1 MAINVKWLFAN
12 SLIELSKEKS
22 LAKITVSDIVN
33 RAGAGRQTFY
43 NHFRDKNDLITWIFR
58 RTLAGEREL
67 VETSGYFAYL
77 TKLYQEAQ
85 KYGHFLM
92 QACKL
97 AGQNSL
103 SEAII
108 QQTYNYYKR
117 YILEHYG
124 SEVFD
129 EELEYALMFNA
140 YGASSLYVQWAE
152 AGMPGPAVTQARYAL
167 RCMPER
173 IKTYLP
179 LSAEDRIC

>member
-1 MAINVKWLFAN
+1 MAINIKWLFAN

-43 NHFRDKNDLITWIFR
+43 NHFRDKNDLIIWIFR
-58 RTLAGEREL
+58 RTLAGEQEI

-77 TKLYQEAQ
+77 VNLHQEAQ
-85 KYGHFLM
+85 KYSQFLM

-108 QQTYNYYKR
+108 LQTYNYYKNF
-117 YILEHYG
+117 ILEHYG

-129 EELEYALMFNA
+129 DELEYALQFNA
-140 YGASSLYVQWAE
+140 YGASSLYIKWAE
-152 AGMPGPAVTQARYAL
+152 NGMPGPAVAQARYAL

-179 LSAEDRIC
+179 LTEESPV